1 MAEGWHPTRGTGTS
15 VAGYVTPT
23 FHERLC
29 VYVHPPFTHEVRP
42 RAGRWIGVS
51 AWPPTDGS
59 AGPIK
64 CATFRLSA
72 GDNGLVRCTRD
83 SHDDAVWGVWG
94 AEGDH
99 AASAVDGVS
108 VRSEWATRVIS
119 TDTCMAGGHGGEWLS
134 YGGPD
139 LAGDQRMDDAQCLT
153 WDSPPLDADYAVR
166 STGSRRVVVCGRC
179 DQSPCRVCHD
189 APCAFQIVG
198 FPVLR
203 CIVRSSQPV
212 AQLAVRLCQ
221 VFPDGTSA
229 QVTRGLLNLTHRHG
243 HGTDAVA
250 AMPVDTPCA
259 VTVRLNA
266 VAHTVP
272 TGCRIRVAVSPL

>member
-1 MAEGWHPTRGTGTS
+1 MAEGWHPTRGTDTS

-179 DQSPCRVCHD
+179 DQSPCRVCSMMHPVHSRSWD
-189 APCAFQIVG
+189 SLCSAALSALRNPSHSSPCACA
-198 FPVLR
+198 R
-203 CIVRSSQPV
+203 CSQTGH
-212 AQLAVRLCQ
+212 RLK
-221 VFPDGTSA
+221 S
-229 QVTRGLLNLTHRHG
+229 H
-243 HGTDAVA
+243 A
-250 AMPVDTPCA
+250 AC
-259 VTVRLNA
+259 
-266 VAHTVP
+266 
-272 TGCRIRVAVSPL
+272 